1 MRPPY
6 HCQWVW
12 GPPHYKVI
20 VSKSE
25 KSKIIPGDRLRIG
38 NPIRE
43 SCQSMTTLERREI
56 RDQYLV
62 NRRKARRHYLENMLV
77 RDYIR

>member
-1 MRPPY
+1 VVVP
-6 HCQWVW
+6 
-12 GPPHYKVI
+12 
-20 VSKSE
+20 KSE
-25 KSKIIPGDRLRIG
+25 RSKIIHGDRLRLG

-56 RDQYLV
+56 RDQSLV
-62 NRRKARRHYLENMLV
+62 NGRKARRHYLENMLV